1 MGGTGRTG
9 DYTQAALAGDINKA
23 SKISASLAPLRTLH
37 AKWINGYWRA
47 GKMPLSEMKT
57 WQEIIGMN
65 GGPVRPP
72 VLPIADKAR
81 AELEADLAAT
91 DILDHAARRIAA
103 E

>member
-1 MGGTGRTG
+1 
-9 DYTQAALAGDINKA
+9 
-23 SKISASLAPLRTLH
+23 
-37 AKWINGYWRA
+37 
-47 GKMPLSEMKT
+47 MPLSEMKT

-91 DILDHAARRIAA
+91 GILDHAARRIAA